1 MSDSLKTGQFYGK
14 PQRRVESAGTVLT
27 EVTHHAARKL
37 PRHTHE
43 SAYFGLLLDGS
54 YSERCTTQNAEY
66 APFTMGF
73 HPPSLTHADEVGA
86 SGSRMFCVELRD
98 SFMEQARPYLTAPEF
113 VPDLCASEVT
123 WVGLRL
129 FRSFADGT
137 LSPLQIQEL
146 CSDMLERVSGVALQD
161 ELSSPAWLSRASE
174 LLHGCFRESLT
185 LDGIAQQ
192 VNIHPIHLSRVF
204 RKRHRCTM
212 AEYVNRLRVQFI
224 CRALQAG
231 WPDLSGLA
239 SDAGFSDQSHMGRVF
254 KSITGQ
260 TPGQFREFLHA
271 RRAIA

>member
-1 MSDSLKTGQFYGK
+1 
-14 PQRRVESAGTVLT
+14 
-27 EVTHHAARKL
+27 
-37 PRHTHE
+37 
-43 SAYFGLLLDGS
+43 
-54 YSERCTTQNAEY
+54 
-66 APFTMGF
+66 
-73 HPPSLTHADEVGA
+73 
-86 SGSRMFCVELRD
+86 
-98 SFMEQARPYLTAPEF
+98 
-113 VPDLCASEVT
+113 
-123 WVGLRL
+123 
-129 FRSFADGT
+129 
-137 LSPLQIQEL
+137 
-146 CSDMLERVSGVALQD
+146 MLERVSGVALQD